1 MKKPLSK
8 QSILKEASF
17 WDGLKTVIKE
27 NPGKSCH
34 K

>member
-8 QSILKEASF
+8 QSLLKEASF
-17 WDGLKTVIKE
+17 WDGLKTAIRN
-27 NPGKSCH
+27 NPAKSCH